1 MAPVN
6 QVANTYASGT
16 AHGSGTNV
24 VDDSLQ
30 GRLHNLP
37 SDRLPRSVV
46 GDIFSKAREESALM
60 RLARQVPVGINET
73 VVTLPDTFPE
83 AGQVGAGTSLED
95 REGATKP
102 VSGYKFG
109 SQISFSPIKLAV
121 IVTVS
126 EEFARQNVDGLY
138 SELTTQ
144 LPRAIAR
151 AADLAVFYNRD
162 ALAGAPLLGTG
173 HNGSIVNGATRNVGG
188 TPTTIS
194 PHEVELDLRRDASPD
209 LIDQLIEGYNLVTA
223 DDYYDFTNFA
233 AVPSMRAQL
242 VTRRDSM
249 GNPVFVPGAF
259 PGSGAEIS
267 LNASMGSLLGVP
279 VTFNKVVGGGVG
291 NNAATDV
298 KLIGGDFSQV
308 VWGYADQIRFKVT
321 DTATVGGVSMWQTN
335 QIAVL
340 CEASFGWYVNDPE
353 AFVVYKDEVSDASS
367 SSEA

>member
-1 MAPVN
+1 MAENLVE
-6 QVANTYASGT
+6 NTYQT
-16 AHGSGTNV
+16 
-24 VDDSLQ
+24 DDSLQ

-83 AGQVGAGTSLED
+83 AGQVGAGTTLED

-151 AADLAVFYNRD
+151 AADLAVFYNKD
-162 ALAGAPLLGTG
+162 ALAGTDLLGTG
-173 HNGSIVNGATRNVGG
+173 HNGSIVNGAVRNSQ
-188 TPTTIS
+188 TIL
-194 PHEVELDLRRDASPD
+194 PNEVELDLGKNADPD
-209 LIDQLIEGYNLVTA
+209 LIDQLIEGYNLVTV

-242 VTRRDSM
+242 VTKRDNL

-259 PGSGAEIS
+259 PGSGAEIG

-279 VTFNKVVGGGVG
+279 VTFNRVVGGKVG
-291 NNAATDV
+291 NNAGSDV
-298 KLIGGDFSQV
+298 KIIGGDFSQV

-340 CEASFGWYVNDPE
+340 CEATFGWYVNDPK
-353 AFVVYKDEVSDASS
+353 AFVVYKDEQADAS
-367 SSEA
+367 